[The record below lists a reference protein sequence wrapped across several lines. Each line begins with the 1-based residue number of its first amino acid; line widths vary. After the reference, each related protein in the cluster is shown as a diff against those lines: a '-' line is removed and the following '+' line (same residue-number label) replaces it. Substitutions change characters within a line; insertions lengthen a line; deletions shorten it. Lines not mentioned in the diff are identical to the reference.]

1 MLNPRE
7 FKAIFDVMCWLIP
20 NIVWTSAET
29 FFGHLWQPLRV
40 VSVKTG
46 QRNQR
51 RFSEKSRG
59 PREQR
64 KRPCYL
70 TQTAQLP
77 GSRLLMELLDGPCSP
92 VDTLGCRDAY
102 VLRQCERGFLRR
114 SLPRDIVLRL
124 EQAFVSGI

>member
-40 VSVKTG
+40 VSVQTG
-46 QRNQR
+46 QRNQ
-51 RFSEKSRG
+51 
-59 PREQR
+59 
-64 KRPCYL
+64 KRPGYL

-92 VDTLGCRDAY
+92 VDTLVCRDAY

>member
-59 PREQR
+59 PGEQR
-64 KRPCYL
+64 KRI
-70 TQTAQLP
+70 
-77 GSRLLMELLDGPCSP
+77 LLVVAMLMYCDS
-92 VDTLGCRDAY
+92 A
-102 VLRQCERGFLRR
+102 
-114 SLPRDIVLRL
+114 
-124 EQAFVSGI
+124 SGAS